1 MKYSFKYLPE
11 IFLLLLQFTPFA
23 VVGTVMASIYIF
35 YKVAFQVR
43 LDILSLFLLLLP
55 SIALKQ
61 NDIIFQISQN
71 QFEDSGW
78 LQVFIPTLKSSLII
92 GPLAVSPHLFAALAV
107 PIRLI
112 RFKKQVRIKYV
123 LLWTLALLISIYG
136 LYLSQI
142 HGHTSEGGLT
152 VGLRIVLSMGV
163 LLFPVFIEQK
173 ELYHQLSGIMKLSI
187 VLFLFGLLNAHW
199 LFVTVA
205 FPAIILFSDENRFW
219 KFLSLS
225 MIGIIVFL
233 GSTFT
238 LKFIFIFSIL
248 LVWFHKIKGSSNIN
262 GIFRLRINPV
272 LLIAYLFF
280 PIYIVILT
288 VSQKIMP
295 IAQAIGSDLFLS
307 KLFDDRGTIWFF
319 SLDLIQ
325 KSNFFIVPAGRDI
338 ITYDYGII
346 GEKEW
351 GAGAH
356 NIFLEIARQN
366 GTFVFLIIFFLIAVF
381 FREMNK
387 TLLFQ
392 NKLLMNASIGFIAV
406 YMVFGLTGNS
416 LIYDGVGF
424 LFWLIFSQLIK
435 SSKLN

>member
-43 LDILSLFLLLLP
+43 VDILSLFLLLLP

-61 NDIIFQISQN
+61 NDIIFQIGQN

-78 LQVFIPTLKSSLII
+78 LQVFIPTLKSSVII
-92 GPLAVSPHLFAALAV
+92 GHLAVSPHLFAALAV

-112 RFKKQVRIKYV
+112 KFKKQVRVKYV
-123 LLWTLALLISIYG
+123 LLWTLALLISIFG

-142 HGHTSEGGLT
+142 HGYTSEGGIT

-163 LLFPVFIEQK
+163 LLIPVFIEQK
-173 ELYHQLSGIMKLSI
+173 ELYHQLSGLMKLSI

-225 MIGIIVFL
+225 VIGIIAFL

-238 LKFIFIFSIL
+238 LKFILIFSIL

-295 IAQAIGSDLFLS
+295 IAQAIGSDRFLS
-307 KLFDDRGTIWFF
+307 KLFDDRGTLWLF

-392 NKLLMNASIGFIAV
+392 NKLLKNASIGFIAV